1 MKRVLVCDDQPALR
15 EVLRDALADLR
26 GDLEVIE
33 AGDGKAALGLLSD
46 KAYDLVFLDVEMP
59 QLDGFE
65 TLKALRAKES
75 GRRTPVVMVTGMN
88 TEEHII
94 SGWQLD
100 ADGYIS
106 KPFNLDE
113 IAEAVATHLA

>member
-33 AGDGKAALGLLSD
+33 AGDGQAALGLLSD

-59 QLDGFE
+59 RLDGFE